1 MLMLF
6 QLWFYLLL
14 AGVTLVF
21 IGSIALCVYH
31 CKKVPLWVWI
41 LNCIGVGLIL
51 LSLPVMFIQLSFT
64 GRRKRN
70 NKKDKTYVDKMEVSE
85 TTTVS
90 TSTGSGIASY

>member
-1 MLMLF
+1 MIF

-14 AGVTLVF
+14 AGVVLCF
-21 IGSIALCVYH
+21 ISTVALCAYH

-41 LNCIGVGLIL
+41 LLCVGVGLIL
-51 LSLPVMFIQLSFT
+51 LSLPAMFIQLTFA

-70 NKKDKTYVDKMEVSE
+70 NKKYVDKSEVVE

-90 TSTGSGIASY
+90 NTVSSL